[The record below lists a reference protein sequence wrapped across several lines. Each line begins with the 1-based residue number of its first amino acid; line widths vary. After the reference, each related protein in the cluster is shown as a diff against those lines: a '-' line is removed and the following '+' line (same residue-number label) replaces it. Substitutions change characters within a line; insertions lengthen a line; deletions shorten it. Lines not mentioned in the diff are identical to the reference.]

1 MPFFGFPYQF
11 RISRIKPECN
21 LDVIKVHLL
30 YAGNNDGATAV
41 EFAKEVYLMK
51 SYNNTYDQTA
61 AFSPRRNAKA
71 AAAAE
76 ANLRTLRH
84 TLEEQN
90 IHTVAAL
97 QKNKALYNDFQ
108 SALYTYIVTDLAVGY
123 KNSNTVARLV
133 KTYGGAAN
141 DHLEFA
147 HRAYIRLF
155 SEVKKGENKG
165 RVRLDTFLDKP
176 EALFI
181 PTIAAFYSNAILKDP
196 FKKAV
201 HQSTD
206 QTLTKDDEDNPITLG
221 DLIADKACTAAVFE
235 EKYVRSTAIELVLD
249 LLCDPKD
256 VIIYGFALENDG
268 RLPAAQVAADLHTYG
283 TAAVFEE
290 ALDKL
295 EDAAG
300 AALNKDLYRQ
310 KFCNFSQA
318 DKLASTEPAKAAA
331 ALSRSFDKIKPTVRT
346 DPRLRALR

>member
-1 MPFFGFPYQF
+1 
-11 RISRIKPECN
+11 
-21 LDVIKVHLL
+21 
-30 YAGNNDGATAV
+30 
-41 EFAKEVYLMK
+41 MK
-51 SYNNTYDQTA
+51 SYNNAYDQTA

-97 QKNKALYNDFQ
+97 QKNKVLYNDFQ
-108 SALYTYIVTDLAVGY
+108 TALYEYIITDLAVGY
-123 KNSNTVARLV
+123 KNSNAVARLV

-147 HRAYIRLF
+147 HRAYISLF
-155 SEVKKGENKG
+155 SELKKGENKS

-206 QTLTKDDEDNPITLG
+206 QTLTAEDEGNPITLG
-221 DLIADKACTAAVFE
+221 DLIADLIE
-235 EKYVRSTAIELVLD
+235 DKYVRSTTIRVLLD
-249 LLCDPKD
+249 LLSDPKD
-256 VIIYGFALENDG
+256 VIIYAYALENDG

-300 AALNKDLYRQ
+300 TALNKAFYRQ
-310 KFCNFSQA
+310 KFCDFTRT
-318 DKLASTEPAKAAA
+318 DKLTNITAKATAA
-331 ALSRSFDKIKPTVRT
+331 ALSRSFDKVKPIVRT

>member
-1 MPFFGFPYQF
+1 
-11 RISRIKPECN
+11 
-21 LDVIKVHLL
+21 
-30 YAGNNDGATAV
+30 
-41 EFAKEVYLMK
+41 MK

-108 SALYTYIVTDLAVGY
+108 TALYEYIITDLAVGY
-123 KNSNTVARLV
+123 KNSNAVARLV

-147 HRAYIRLF
+147 HQAYISLF
-155 SEVKKGENKG
+155 TKLKKGENKN

-206 QTLTKDDEDNPITLG
+206 QTLTVDEDNPITLG
-221 DLIADKACTAAVFE
+221 DLIEDKACTADMIQ
-235 EKYVRSTAIELVLD
+235 EKYVRRTAIELVLD
-249 LLCDPKD
+249 LLSDPKD

-300 AALNKDLYRQ
+300 TGMNKAFYRQ
-310 KFCNFSQA
+310 KFCNFTQA
-318 DKLASTEPAKAAA
+318 DKLTNMETAKAAA
-331 ALSRSFDKIKPTVRT
+331 ALSRSFDKVKPIVRT

>member
-1 MPFFGFPYQF
+1 MNTF
-11 RISRIKPECN
+11 
-21 LDVIKVHLL
+21 
-30 YAGNNDGATAV
+30 
-41 EFAKEVYLMK
+41 
-51 SYNNTYDQTA
+51 NNTYDQTA

-108 SALYTYIVTDLAVGY
+108 TALYEYIITDLAVGY
-123 KNSNTVARLV
+123 KNSNAVARLV
-133 KTYGGAAN
+133 KTYGGTAN

-147 HRAYIRLF
+147 HRAYISLF
-155 SEVKKGENKG
+155 SELKKGENKS

-206 QTLTKDDEDNPITLG
+206 QTLTEDEDITLG
-221 DLIADKACTAAVFE
+221 DLIEDKKACTADMFQ
-235 EKYVRSTAIELVLD
+235 EKHVRSTTIRVLLD
-249 LLCDPKD
+249 LLSDPKD
-256 VIIYGFALENDG
+256 VIIYAYALENDG

-290 ALDKL
+290 ALAKL

-310 KFCNFSQA
+310 KFCNFTKT
-318 DKLASTEPAKAAA
+318 DKLATGTAKAAA

>member
-1 MPFFGFPYQF
+1 MNTF
-11 RISRIKPECN
+11 
-21 LDVIKVHLL
+21 
-30 YAGNNDGATAV
+30 
-41 EFAKEVYLMK
+41 
-51 SYNNTYDQTA
+51 NNTYDPTA

-76 ANLRTLRH
+76 AKLRSLRH

-97 QKNKALYNDFQ
+97 RKNKALYNDFQ
-108 SALYTYIVTDLAVGY
+108 TALYEYILTDLAVGF
-123 KNSNTVARLV
+123 KNSNAVDRLV
-133 KTYGGAAN
+133 RTYGGAGN

-147 HRAYIRLF
+147 HRAYISLL
-155 SEVKKGENKG
+155 SGLKKGENKG

-206 QTLTKDDEDNPITLG
+206 QTLTADEDKPITLG
-221 DLIADKACTAAVFE
+221 DVIEDKHACTADLIQ
-235 EKYVRSTAIELVLD
+235 EKYVCSTTIRLLMD
-249 LLCDPKD
+249 LLSDPKD
-256 VIIYGFALENDG
+256 VIIYAYALENDG

-300 AALNKDLYRQ
+300 TALNKAFYRQ
-310 KFCNFSQA
+310 KFYDFTRT
-318 DKLASTEPAKAAA
+318 DKLMNITAKAAAA
-331 ALSRSFDKIKPTVRT
+331 ALSRSFDKIKPAVRT

>member
-1 MPFFGFPYQF
+1 M
-11 RISRIKPECN
+11 
-21 LDVIKVHLL
+21 L
-30 YAGNNDGATAV
+30 YITDNNGSAV

-97 QKNKALYNDFQ
+97 QKNKALYNNFQ
-108 SALYTYIVTDLAVGY
+108 TALYEYIITDLAVGY
-123 KNSNTVARLV
+123 KNSNAVAKLV

-147 HRAYIRLF
+147 HRAYISLF
-155 SEVKKGENKG
+155 SELKKGENKS
-165 RVRLDTFLDKP
+165 RLRLDTFLDKP

-201 HQSTD
+201 HQSTN

-221 DLIADKACTAAVFE
+221 DLIADKACTADLIE
-235 EKYVRSTAIELVLD
+235 EKHVRSTTIRVLLD
-249 LLCDPKD
+249 LLSDPKD
-256 VIIYGFALENDG
+256 VIIYAYALENDG

-290 ALDKL
+290 ALAKL

-318 DKLASTEPAKAAA
+318 DKLVNIETAKAAA

>member
-1 MPFFGFPYQF
+1 M
-11 RISRIKPECN
+11 
-21 LDVIKVHLL
+21 L
-30 YAGNNDGATAV
+30 YITDNNGSAA

-108 SALYTYIVTDLAVGY
+108 TALYEYIITDLAVGY
-123 KNSNTVARLV
+123 KNSNAVARLV

-147 HRAYIRLF
+147 HRAYISLF
-155 SEVKKGENKG
+155 SELKKGENKS

-206 QTLTKDDEDNPITLG
+206 QTLTVDEDNPITLG
-221 DLIADKACTAAVFE
+221 DLIEDKACTADMIQ
-235 EKYVRSTAIELVLD
+235 EKCVRRTAIELVLD
-249 LLCDPKD
+249 LLSDPKD

-295 EDAAG
+295 QDAAG

-310 KFCNFSQA
+310 KFCNFSKA
-318 DKLASTEPAKAAA
+318 DKLANIETARAAA
-331 ALSRSFDKIKPTVRT
+331 ALSRSFDKVKPIVRT

>member
-1 MPFFGFPYQF
+1 MNTF
-11 RISRIKPECN
+11 
-21 LDVIKVHLL
+21 
-30 YAGNNDGATAV
+30 NNI
-41 EFAKEVYLMK
+41 
-51 SYNNTYDQTA
+51 YDPTVT
-61 AFSPRRNAKA
+61 FSPRRNAKA

-97 QKNKALYNDFQ
+97 QKHKALYNDFQ
-108 SALYTYIVTDLAVGY
+108 TALYTYIIADLAVGF
-123 KNSNTVARLV
+123 KNSNAVDRLV
-133 KTYGGAAN
+133 RTYGGAGN

-147 HRAYIRLF
+147 HRAYISLF
-155 SEVKKGENKG
+155 SELKKGENKN
-165 RVRLDTFLDKP
+165 RLRLDTFLDKP

-201 HQSTD
+201 HRSTD
-206 QTLTKDDEDNPITLG
+206 EKLSADEDNGLTLG
-221 DLIADKACTAAVFE
+221 DLIEDSACTADQIQ
-235 EKYVRSTAIELVLD
+235 EKYVRSTTLRVLMD
-249 LLCDPKD
+249 LLNDPED
-256 VIIYGFALENDG
+256 VIIYAYALENDG

-300 AALNKDLYRQ
+300 TALNKAFYRQ
-310 KFCNFSQA
+310 KFCNFTRT
-318 DKLASTEPAKAAA
+318 DKLNMETAKAAAA
-331 ALSRSFDKIKPTVRT
+331 ALSRSFDKIKPAVRT

>member
-1 MPFFGFPYQF
+1 M
-11 RISRIKPECN
+11 
-21 LDVIKVHLL
+21 L
-30 YAGNNDGATAV
+30 YITDNNGSAV

-108 SALYTYIVTDLAVGY
+108 SALYEYIITDLAVGY
-123 KNSNTVARLV
+123 KNSNAVAKLV

-147 HRAYIRLF
+147 HRAYISLF
-155 SEVKKGENKG
+155 SELKKGENKS
-165 RVRLDTFLDKP
+165 RLRLDTFLDKP

-201 HQSTD
+201 HQSTN

-221 DLIADKACTAAVFE
+221 DLIADKACTADLIE
-235 EKYVRSTAIELVLD
+235 EKHVRSTTIRVLLD
-249 LLCDPKD
+249 LLSDPKD
-256 VIIYGFALENDG
+256 VIIYAYALENDG

-290 ALDKL
+290 ALAKL

-310 KFCNFSQA
+310 KFSNFSQA
-318 DKLASTEPAKAAA
+318 DKLATETAKATAA
-331 ALSRSFDKIKPTVRT
+331 ALSRSFDKIKPAVRT

>member
-1 MPFFGFPYQF
+1 
-11 RISRIKPECN
+11 
-21 LDVIKVHLL
+21 
-30 YAGNNDGATAV
+30 
-41 EFAKEVYLMK
+41 MK
-51 SYNNTYDQTA
+51 SYNNAYDQTA

-97 QKNKALYNDFQ
+97 QKNKVLYNDFQ
-108 SALYTYIVTDLAVGY
+108 TALYEYIITDLAVGY
-123 KNSNTVARLV
+123 KNSNAVARLV

-147 HRAYIRLF
+147 HRAYISLF
-155 SEVKKGENKG
+155 SELKKGENKS

-206 QTLTKDDEDNPITLG
+206 QTLTAEDEGNPITLG
-221 DLIADKACTAAVFE
+221 DLIADKACTADLIQ
-235 EKYVRSTAIELVLD
+235 EKYVRSTTIRVLLD
-249 LLCDPKD
+249 LLSDPKD
-256 VIIYGFALENDG
+256 VIIYAYALENDG

-300 AALNKDLYRQ
+300 TALNKAFYRQ
-310 KFCNFSQA
+310 KFCDFTRT
-318 DKLASTEPAKAAA
+318 DKLTNITAKATAA
-331 ALSRSFDKIKPTVRT
+331 ALSRSFDKVKPIVRT

>member
-1 MPFFGFPYQF
+1 
-11 RISRIKPECN
+11 
-21 LDVIKVHLL
+21 
-30 YAGNNDGATAV
+30 
-41 EFAKEVYLMK
+41 MK

-108 SALYTYIVTDLAVGY
+108 TALYEYIITDLAVGY
-123 KNSNTVARLV
+123 KNSNAVARLV

-147 HRAYIRLF
+147 HQAYISLF
-155 SEVKKGENKG
+155 TKLKKGENKN

-206 QTLTKDDEDNPITLG
+206 QTLTVDEDNPITLG
-221 DLIADKACTAAVFE
+221 DLIEDKACTADMIQ
-235 EKYVRSTAIELVLD
+235 EKYVRRTAIELVLD
-249 LLCDPKD
+249 LLSDPKD

-300 AALNKDLYRQ
+300 TGMNKNLYRQ
-310 KFCNFSQA
+310 KFCNFTQA
-318 DKLASTEPAKAAA
+318 DKLTNMETAKAAA
-331 ALSRSFDKIKPTVRT
+331 ALSRSFDKIKPAVRT

>member
-1 MPFFGFPYQF
+1 MNTF
-11 RISRIKPECN
+11 
-21 LDVIKVHLL
+21 
-30 YAGNNDGATAV
+30 NNI
-41 EFAKEVYLMK
+41 
-51 SYNNTYDQTA
+51 YDPTVP
-61 AFSPRRNAKA
+61 FSPRRNAKA

-108 SALYTYIVTDLAVGY
+108 TALYEYILTDLAVGF
-123 KNSNTVARLV
+123 KNSNAVARLV

-147 HRAYIRLF
+147 HRAYINLF
-155 SEVKKGENKG
+155 TELKKGENKG

-206 QTLTKDDEDNPITLG
+206 QTLTVDEDNPITLG
-221 DLIADKACTAAVFE
+221 DLIEDSSACTADMIE
-235 EKYVRSTAIELVLD
+235 ENYVRRTAVELVLD
-249 LLCDPKD
+249 LLSDPKD

-290 ALDKL
+290 ALAKL

-310 KFCNFSQA
+310 KFCNFTT
-318 DKLASTEPAKAAA
+318 DKLANMETAKAAA
-331 ALSRSFDKIKPTVRT
+331 ALSRSFDKVKPIVRT

>member
-1 MPFFGFPYQF
+1 MNTF
-11 RISRIKPECN
+11 
-21 LDVIKVHLL
+21 
-30 YAGNNDGATAV
+30 
-41 EFAKEVYLMK
+41 
-51 SYNNTYDQTA
+51 NNTYDQTA
-61 AFSPRRNAKA
+61 PFSPRRNAKA
-71 AAAAE
+71 AAVAE
-76 ANLRTLRH
+76 AKLRSLRH
-84 TLEEQN
+84 TLEEQK

-97 QKNKALYNDFQ
+97 QKNKTLYNDFQ
-108 SALYTYIVTDLAVGY
+108 TALYEYIIADLAVGY
-123 KNSNTVARLV
+123 KNSNAIDRLV
-133 KTYGGAAN
+133 RTYGGAGD

-147 HRAYIRLF
+147 HRAYISLF
-155 SEVKKGENKG
+155 SELKKGENKS

-206 QTLTKDDEDNPITLG
+206 QTLTADEDNPITLG
-221 DLIADKACTAAVFE
+221 DVIEDETCTADLIQ
-235 EKYVRSTAIELVLD
+235 EKYVRSTTIRVLMD
-249 LLCDPKD
+249 LLNDPKD
-256 VIIYGFALENDG
+256 VIIYAYALENNG

-300 AALNKDLYRQ
+300 TALNKAFYRQ
-310 KFCNFSQA
+310 KFCNFTRT
-318 DKLASTEPAKAAA
+318 DKLTNMETAKAAAA
-331 ALSRSFDKIKPTVRT
+331 ALSRSFDKIKPAVRT

>member
-1 MPFFGFPYQF
+1 M
-11 RISRIKPECN
+11 
-21 LDVIKVHLL
+21 L
-30 YAGNNDGATAV
+30 YITDNNGSAV

-108 SALYTYIVTDLAVGY
+108 TALYKYIIADLAVGY
-123 KNSNTVARLV
+123 KNSNAVARLV

-147 HRAYIRLF
+147 HRAYISLF
-155 SEVKKGENKG
+155 SELKKGENKN
-165 RVRLDTFLDKP
+165 RLRLDTFLDKP

-201 HQSTD
+201 HQSTN
-206 QTLTKDDEDNPITLG
+206 QTLAEDDEDNPITLG
-221 DLIADKACTAAVFE
+221 DLIEDKKACTADMIQE
-235 EKYVRSTAIELVLD
+235 LYMRRTAIELVLD

-290 ALDKL
+290 ALAKL

-310 KFCNFSQA
+310 KFCNFTKT
-318 DKLASTEPAKAAA
+318 DKLANIETARAAA
-331 ALSRSFDKIKPTVRT
+331 ALSRSFDKIKPAVRT

>member
-1 MPFFGFPYQF
+1 
-11 RISRIKPECN
+11 
-21 LDVIKVHLL
+21 
-30 YAGNNDGATAV
+30 
-41 EFAKEVYLMK
+41 MK

-108 SALYTYIVTDLAVGY
+108 TALYEYIITDLAVGY
-123 KNSNTVARLV
+123 KNSNAVARLV

-147 HRAYIRLF
+147 HRAYISLF
-155 SEVKKGENKG
+155 SELKKGENKS

-206 QTLTKDDEDNPITLG
+206 QTLTVDEDNPITLG
-221 DLIADKACTAAVFE
+221 DLIEDKACTADMIQ
-235 EKYVRSTAIELVLD
+235 EKCVRRTAIELVLD
-249 LLCDPKD
+249 LLSDPKD

-295 EDAAG
+295 QDAAG

-318 DKLASTEPAKAAA
+318 DKLATIETAKAAA
-331 ALSRSFDKIKPTVRT
+331 TLSRSFDKIKPTVRT

>member
-1 MPFFGFPYQF
+1 M
-11 RISRIKPECN
+11 
-21 LDVIKVHLL
+21 L
-30 YAGNNDGATAV
+30 YITDNNGSAV

-97 QKNKALYNDFQ
+97 QKNKVLYNDFQ
-108 SALYTYIVTDLAVGY
+108 TALYEYIITDLAVGY
-123 KNSNTVARLV
+123 KNSNAVARLV

-147 HRAYIRLF
+147 HRAYISLF
-155 SEVKKGENKG
+155 SELKKGENKS

-206 QTLTKDDEDNPITLG
+206 QTLTAEDEGNPITLG
-221 DLIADKACTAAVFE
+221 DLLEDKKACTADMIQ
-235 EKYVRSTAIELVLD
+235 EKYVRRTAIELVLD
-249 LLCDPKD
+249 LLSDPKD
-256 VIIYGFALENDG
+256 VIIYAYALENDG

-300 AALNKDLYRQ
+300 TALNKAFYRQ
-310 KFCNFSQA
+310 KFCDFTRT
-318 DKLASTEPAKAAA
+318 DKLTNITAKATAA
-331 ALSRSFDKIKPTVRT
+331 ALSRSFDKVKPIVRT

>member
-1 MPFFGFPYQF
+1 
-11 RISRIKPECN
+11 
-21 LDVIKVHLL
+21 
-30 YAGNNDGATAV
+30 
-41 EFAKEVYLMK
+41 MK
-51 SYNNTYDQTA
+51 SYNNTYDQTVP
-61 AFSPRRNAKA
+61 FSSRRNAKV

-97 QKNKALYNDFQ
+97 RKAPALYNDFQ
-108 SALYTYIVTDLAVGY
+108 TALYKYIIADLAVGY
-123 KNSNTVARLV
+123 KNSNAAARLV
-133 KTYGGAAN
+133 KTYGGAAD

-147 HRAYIRLF
+147 HQAYISLF
-155 SEVKKGENKG
+155 SKLKKGENKD

-181 PTIAAFYSNAILKDP
+181 PTIAAFYSNAILRDP

-201 HQSTD
+201 NRSVD
-206 QTLTKDDEDNPITLG
+206 ERLTTDEDNGLTLG
-221 DLIADKACTAAVFE
+221 DTIEDKNACTADLIQ
-235 EKYVRSTAIELVLD
+235 EKYVRRTAIELVLD
-249 LLCDPKD
+249 LLSDPKLDLLSDPKD

-283 TAAVFEE
+283 TAAVFEQ
-290 ALDKL
+290 ALNKL

-300 AALNKDLYRQ
+300 AALNKDFYRQ
-310 KFCNFSQA
+310 KFCNFTQT
-318 DKLASTEPAKAAA
+318 DKLANMETAKAAAA
-331 ALSRSFDKIKPTVRT
+331 ALSRSFDKVKPIVRT

>member
-41 EFAKEVYLMK
+41 KFAKEVYLMK
-51 SYNNTYDQTA
+51 SYNNTYDPTA

-90 IHTVAAL
+90 IHTVVAL

-108 SALYTYIVTDLAVGY
+108 TALYEYIITDLAVGY
-123 KNSNTVARLV
+123 KNSNAVARLV

-147 HRAYIRLF
+147 HRAYISLF
-155 SEVKKGENKG
+155 SELKKGENKS

-206 QTLTKDDEDNPITLG
+206 QTLTEDEDITLG
-221 DLIADKACTAAVFE
+221 DLIEDKKACTADMIQ
-235 EKYVRSTAIELVLD
+235 EKYVRRTAIELVLD
-249 LLCDPKD
+249 LLSDPKD

-295 EDAAG
+295 QDAAG
-300 AALNKDLYRQ
+300 AALNKNLYRQ
-310 KFCNFSQA
+310 KFCNFTQT
-318 DKLASTEPAKAAA
+318 DKLANIETAKAAA
-331 ALSRSFDKIKPTVRT
+331 TLSRSFDKVKPIVRT

>member
-235 EKYVRSTAIELVLD
+235 E
-249 LLCDPKD
+249 
-256 VIIYGFALENDG
+256 
-268 RLPAAQVAADLHTYG
+268 
-283 TAAVFEE
+283 

>member
-1 MPFFGFPYQF
+1 M
-11 RISRIKPECN
+11 
-21 LDVIKVHLL
+21 L
-30 YAGNNDGATAV
+30 YITDNNGSAV

-76 ANLRTLRH
+76 ANLRILRH

-108 SALYTYIVTDLAVGY
+108 TALYEYIITDLAVGY
-123 KNSNTVARLV
+123 KNSNAVARLV

-147 HRAYIRLF
+147 HRAYISLF
-155 SEVKKGENKG
+155 TKLKKGENKN
-165 RVRLDTFLDKP
+165 RLRLDTFLDKP

-206 QTLTKDDEDNPITLG
+206 QTLTVDEDNPITLG
-221 DLIADKACTAAVFE
+221 DLIEDKACTADIIE
-235 EKYVRSTAIELVLD
+235 EKYVRRTAIELVLD

-295 EDAAG
+295 QDVAG

-310 KFCNFSQA
+310 KFCNFTQA
-318 DKLASTEPAKAAA
+318 DKLANIEAAKAAA

>member
-1 MPFFGFPYQF
+1 
-11 RISRIKPECN
+11 
-21 LDVIKVHLL
+21 
-30 YAGNNDGATAV
+30 
-41 EFAKEVYLMK
+41 MK

-108 SALYTYIVTDLAVGY
+108 TALYEYIITDLAVGY
-123 KNSNTVARLV
+123 KNSNAVARLV

-147 HRAYIRLF
+147 HQAYISLF
-155 SEVKKGENKG
+155 TKLKKGENKN

-206 QTLTKDDEDNPITLG
+206 QTLTVDEDNPITLG
-221 DLIADKACTAAVFE
+221 DLIEDKACTADMIQ
-235 EKYVRSTAIELVLD
+235 EKYVRRTAIELVLD
-249 LLCDPKD
+249 LLSDPKD

-295 EDAAG
+295 QDAAG

-310 KFCNFSQA
+310 KFCNFTQA
-318 DKLASTEPAKAAA
+318 DKLATETAKAAA
-331 ALSRSFDKIKPTVRT
+331 ALSRSFDKVKPIVRT

>member
-1 MPFFGFPYQF
+1 
-11 RISRIKPECN
+11 
-21 LDVIKVHLL
+21 
-30 YAGNNDGATAV
+30 
-41 EFAKEVYLMK
+41 MK

-108 SALYTYIVTDLAVGY
+108 TALYEYIITDLAVGY
-123 KNSNTVARLV
+123 KNSNAVARLV

-147 HRAYIRLF
+147 HRAYISLF
-155 SEVKKGENKG
+155 SELKKGENKN

-206 QTLTKDDEDNPITLG
+206 QALTADEDPITLG
-221 DLIADKACTAAVFE
+221 DLIEDTSACTADKIQ
-235 EKYVRSTAIELVLD
+235 EKYVCSTTIRVLMD
-249 LLCDPKD
+249 LLNDPKD
-256 VIIYGFALENDG
+256 VIIYAYALENDG

-300 AALNKDLYRQ
+300 TGMNKAFYRQ
-310 KFCNFSQA
+310 KFCNFTQA
-318 DKLASTEPAKAAA
+318 DKLTNMETAKAAA
-331 ALSRSFDKIKPTVRT
+331 ALSRSFDKVKPIVRT

>member
-1 MPFFGFPYQF
+1 
-11 RISRIKPECN
+11 
-21 LDVIKVHLL
+21 
-30 YAGNNDGATAV
+30 
-41 EFAKEVYLMK
+41 MK
-51 SYNNTYDQTA
+51 SYNNAYDQTA

-108 SALYTYIVTDLAVGY
+108 TALYEYIITDLAVGY
-123 KNSNTVARLV
+123 KNSNAVARLV

-147 HRAYIRLF
+147 HRAYISLF
-155 SEVKKGENKG
+155 SELKKGENKS

-206 QTLTKDDEDNPITLG
+206 QTLTVDEDNPITLG
-221 DLIADKACTAAVFE
+221 DLIEDKACTADLIQE
-235 EKYVRSTAIELVLD
+235 NYVRRTAIELVLD
-249 LLCDPKD
+249 LLGDPED

-295 EDAAG
+295 QDAAG
-300 AALNKDLYRQ
+300 AALNKAFYRQ
-310 KFCNFSQA
+310 KFCNFTKT
-318 DKLASTEPAKAAA
+318 DKLATIETAKAAA
-331 ALSRSFDKIKPTVRT
+331 ALSRSFDKIKPAVRT
-346 DPRLRALR
+346 DSRLRALR

>member
-1 MPFFGFPYQF
+1 
-11 RISRIKPECN
+11 
-21 LDVIKVHLL
+21 
-30 YAGNNDGATAV
+30 
-41 EFAKEVYLMK
+41 MK
-51 SYNNTYDQTA
+51 SYNNAYDQTA

-97 QKNKALYNDFQ
+97 QKNKALYNNFQ
-108 SALYTYIVTDLAVGY
+108 TALYEYIITDLAVGY
-123 KNSNTVARLV
+123 KNSNAVARLV

-147 HRAYIRLF
+147 HRAYISLF
-155 SEVKKGENKG
+155 SELKKGENKN

-206 QTLTKDDEDNPITLG
+206 QTLTVDEGNPITLG
-221 DLIADKACTAAVFE
+221 DLIEDKKACTADMIQ
-235 EKYVRSTAIELVLD
+235 EKYVRRTALELVLD
-249 LLCDPKD
+249 LLSDPKD
-256 VIIYGFALENDG
+256 VIIYGYALENDG

-290 ALDKL
+290 ALAKL

-318 DKLASTEPAKAAA
+318 DKLALIETAKAAA
-331 ALSRSFDKIKPTVRT
+331 ALSRSFDKVKPIVRT

>member
-1 MPFFGFPYQF
+1 
-11 RISRIKPECN
+11 
-21 LDVIKVHLL
+21 
-30 YAGNNDGATAV
+30 
-41 EFAKEVYLMK
+41 MK

-108 SALYTYIVTDLAVGY
+108 TALYEYIITDLAVGY
-123 KNSNTVARLV
+123 KNSNAVARLV

-147 HRAYIRLF
+147 HRAYISLF
-155 SEVKKGENKG
+155 SELKKGENKS
-165 RVRLDTFLDKP
+165 RVQLDTFLDKP

-206 QTLTKDDEDNPITLG
+206 QTLTEDEDITLG
-221 DLIADKACTAAVFE
+221 DLIEDKACTADLIQ
-235 EKYVRSTAIELVLD
+235 EKYVRRTAIELVLD
-249 LLCDPKD
+249 LLSDPKD

-290 ALDKL
+290 ALAKL

-310 KFCNFSQA
+310 KVCNFTKT
-318 DKLASTEPAKAAA
+318 DKLTKTNMETAKAAA
-331 ALSRSFDKIKPTVRT
+331 ALSRSFDKVKPIVRT

>member
-1 MPFFGFPYQF
+1 
-11 RISRIKPECN
+11 
-21 LDVIKVHLL
+21 
-30 YAGNNDGATAV
+30 
-41 EFAKEVYLMK
+41 MK
-51 SYNNTYDQTA
+51 SYNNAYDPTA

-108 SALYTYIVTDLAVGY
+108 TALYTYIVRDLAVGY
-123 KNSNTVARLV
+123 KNSNAVARLV

-147 HRAYIRLF
+147 HRAYISLF
-155 SEVKKGENKG
+155 SELKKGENKN
-165 RVRLDTFLDKP
+165 RLRLDTFLDKP

-206 QTLTKDDEDNPITLG
+206 QTLTVDEGNPITLG
-221 DLIADKACTAAVFE
+221 DLIEDKKACTADMIQE
-235 EKYVRSTAIELVLD
+235 IYVRRTAVELVLD
-249 LLCDPKD
+249 LLSDPKD

-300 AALNKDLYRQ
+300 AALNKAFYRQ

-318 DKLASTEPAKAAA
+318 DKLATETAKAAA

>member
-1 MPFFGFPYQF
+1 MNTF
-11 RISRIKPECN
+11 
-21 LDVIKVHLL
+21 
-30 YAGNNDGATAV
+30 NNI
-41 EFAKEVYLMK
+41 
-51 SYNNTYDQTA
+51 YDPTVT
-61 AFSPRRNAKA
+61 FSPRRNAKA

-97 QKNKALYNDFQ
+97 QKNKVLYNDFQ
-108 SALYTYIVTDLAVGY
+108 TALYEYILTDLAVGY

-147 HRAYIRLF
+147 HRAYISLF
-155 SEVKKGENKG
+155 SELKKGENKS
-165 RVRLDTFLDKP
+165 RLRLDTFLDKP

-206 QTLTKDDEDNPITLG
+206 QTLTVDEGNPITLG
-221 DLIADKACTAAVFE
+221 DLIADKACTADLIE
-235 EKYVRSTAIELVLD
+235 EKHVRSTTIRVLLD
-249 LLCDPKD
+249 LLSDPKD
-256 VIIYGFALENDG
+256 VIIYAYALENDG

-300 AALNKDLYRQ
+300 TALNKAFYRQ
-310 KFCNFSQA
+310 KFCNFSA
-318 DKLASTEPAKAAA
+318 DKLTNMEPAKAAA